1 MLSTSPEHDCIKGSF
16 LYPKLINKMTISEY
30 NNLVSLLD
38 NETENGEQMLSLID
52 AWINTKVDTLIE
64 EV

>member
-1 MLSTSPEHDCIKGSF
+1 M
-16 LYPKLINKMTISEY
+16 YPKLIKKMTISEY

-52 AWINTKVDTLIE
+52 AWINTKVNTLIE